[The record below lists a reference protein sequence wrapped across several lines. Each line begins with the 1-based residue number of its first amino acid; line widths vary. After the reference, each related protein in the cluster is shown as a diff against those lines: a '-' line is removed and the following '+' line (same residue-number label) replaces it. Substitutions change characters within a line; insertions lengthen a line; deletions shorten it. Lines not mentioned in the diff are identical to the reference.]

1 MRDTARI
8 ARKNV
13 RITFQK
19 SEAVVDKYQN
29 HINTWRDYFLCFAYA
44 NTYSAQENGDEVTYE
59 NRSITFETRYCPE
72 LTAVTSTNYRILFN
86 GETYNIVSIDM
97 MNYQNQSIKFTCR
110 REIRQDRQAVESR
123 QEPL

>member
-13 RITFQK
+13 LITFQK

-44 NTYSAQENGDEVTYE
+44 NTYSAQETGDEVTYE

-72 LTAVTSTNYRILFN
+72 LAFITSINYRILFN

-110 REIRQDRQAVESR
+110 REIRQDRQDR